1 MKKFKE
7 TWQKN
12 KILIV
17 LLSILII
24 CLIAIIVVC
33 LTFFLGGNK
42 SVYGDR
48 LKDIENYPITDTF
61 KNEYIDSLENEK
73 IIDNVTF
80 EIKGRIIYITIHYV
94 GDTSLVEA
102 ESKASSSLETFSE
115 KLLGYY
121 DIQMTLICDE
131 TENSDGFVIM
141 GARNAS
147 GSGSGVVWNNNTKV
161 ESEK

>member
-7 TWQKN
+7 IWQNN

-42 SVYGDR
+42 SIYGDR
-48 LKDIENYPITDTF
+48 LKDIEKHPITKSF
-61 KNEYIDSLENEK
+61 KNKYIDSLEEEK
-73 IIDNVTF
+73 IIDNVKF
-80 EIKGRIIYITIHYV
+80 EIKGRVIYLTIHYL
-94 GDTSLVEA
+94 GDTSLIEA
-102 ESKASSSLETFSE
+102 ESKANSSIELFTDD
-115 KLLGYY
+115 LLDYY
-121 DIQMTLICDE
+121 DIQLTLICDK

-141 GARNAS
+141 GAKNA
-147 GSGSGVVWNNNTKV
+147 SGSGVVWNNNTKI